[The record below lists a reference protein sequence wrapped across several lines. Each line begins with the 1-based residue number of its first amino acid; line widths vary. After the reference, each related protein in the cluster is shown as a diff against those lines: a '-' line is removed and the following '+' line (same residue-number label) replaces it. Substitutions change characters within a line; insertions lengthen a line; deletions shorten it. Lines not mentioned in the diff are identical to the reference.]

1 MIFYSADG
9 YRYLTEKN
17 KTSEIPDWLSFFSG
31 LHDQICAGYFA
42 DASIS
47 FSVPLSKVQIFKL
60 KKQLKE
66 NEQIFITPI
75 VGENCDIPI

>member
-1 MIFYSADG
+1 MIFYLADG
-9 YRYLTEKN
+9 YRFLSEKN
-17 KTSEIPDWLSFFSG
+17 ESSDIPEWLSFISE
-31 LHDQICAGYFA
+31 LYTRICNGKYK

-66 NEQIFITPI
+66 NEQIFVTPI
-75 VGENCDIPI
+75 EGEDFNISV

>member
-1 MIFYSADG
+1 MDTVISQKKQNLG
-9 YRYLTEKN
+9 NSGLV
-17 KTSEIPDWLSFFSG
+17 IFFSS
-31 LHDQICAGYFA
+31 LYDQICAGYFA

-47 FSVPLSKVQIFKL
+47 FSVPLSKVQIFNL

-66 NEQIFITPI
+66 NEKIFITPI